1 MPDVAILLS
10 AACQPSAVSTI
21 AEALS
26 VGNLQWSRAGESSA
40 PPFRWK
46 TVSFDGK
53 PVRAMG
59 GMTLV
64 ADASFDTLGQPDLIF
79 IPALRCDDRDVLYGN
94 LNRLLSRW
102 GDTLKAHYERGGYL
116 AASCSAAFVLAELGL
131 LDGRRATTSWFLARV
146 FRERY
151 PQVQLARDVLVTKDE
166 RIFCSAAF
174 SACLYLGLEI
184 VAEFLGPQAVL
195 PCARVML
202 VDVNRTEQ
210 LQYPNLRT
218 PAQHGDELVL
228 RAQTM
233 LLMSLARAPDLQKLA
248 RRLNVTTRTLGRR
261 FKNATGETPITFL
274 QGARVERARRLLES
288 TNVGFDQ
295 IAYRVGYE
303 DPGAFR
309 RVFVQTVGLSP
320 REYRQR
326 FRLREN
332 IRQSAKV
339 TI

>member
-1 MPDVAILLS
+1 M
-10 AACQPSAVSTI
+10 

-26 VGNLQWSRAGESSA
+26 VGNLQWTRANQDSA
-40 PPFRWK
+40 PPFRWR
-46 TVSFDGK
+46 TISFDGN

-59 GMTLV
+59 GITLA
-64 ADASFDTLGQPDLIF
+64 ADASFHTLGRPDLIF
-79 IPALRCDDRDVLYGN
+79 IPALRCDDRNMLYGN
-94 LNRLLSRW
+94 LNRLLARW
-102 GDTLKAHYERGGYL
+102 GDLLKAHYQRGGYL
-116 AASCSAAFVLAELGL
+116 AASCSAAFALAELGL
-131 LDGRRATTSWFLARV
+131 LDGRRATTSWFLARA

-151 PQVQLARDVLVTKDE
+151 PSVQLARDALVTKDD

-202 VDVNRTEQ
+202 IDANRTEQ
-210 LQYPNLRT
+210 LHYPNLRA

-228 RAQTM
+228 RAQTA
-233 LLMSLARAPDLQKLA
+233 LLMNFTRPPNLQRLAQ
-248 RRLNVTTRTLGRR
+248 RLNVTARTLGRR
-261 FKNATGETPITFL
+261 FKNATGETPVTFL
-274 QGARVERARRLLES
+274 QNARVERAKRMLES
-288 TNVGFDQ
+288 SNVSFDQ

-309 RVFVQTVGLSP
+309 RVFMQAVALSP

-326 FRLREN
+326 FASRK
-332 IRQSAKV
+332 SARDSAV
-339 TI
+339 ASAQV